1 MFVGAMFCLILISQV
16 QENDHYFGTV
26 GAFSEVHEGG
36 SIDKEFEEL
45 EELFTEG
52 KAVPN
57 EAVLSLAKRCKKEGN
72 LACGKQLHN
81 LIIKMVCYQAS
92 LLQIR

>member
-26 GAFSEVHEGG
+26 EAFSEVHEDG
-36 SIDKEFEEL
+36 SIYKKFEEL

-57 EAVLSLAKRCKKEGN
+57 DAVFSLAKRCKKEGN
-72 LACGKQLHN
+72 LACAKQLHN
-81 LIIKMVCYQAS
+81 LIIKMVC
-92 LLQIR
+92 